1 MVEARKER
9 FLIVHR
15 SKRKVLSGA
24 VLVLAEMNGSRD
36 ELEIKSSGRKGTR
49 EFSVFVKKS
58 KFVPLSQSEAR
69 NIALRIMNRGEEP
82 LSFYLVVKYFY
93 IDPSTG
99 RRINLKY
106 DKYNLELA
114 PEKRGVMMEIEGIK
128 TMYRTPP
135 NVLASMLIEGIRL
148 KLGED
153 VRLELI

>member
-1 MVEARKER
+1 MIEARKER

-24 VLVLAEMNGSRD
+24 VLVLAEMNGSKD
-36 ELEIKSSGRKGTR
+36 EIKIKPSGRKGTR
-49 EFSVFVKKS
+49 EFSIFVKKS
-58 KFVPLSQSEAR
+58 KNIPLSQSEAR

-93 IDPSTG
+93 IDSSTG
-99 RRINLKY
+99 RRVNLKY
-106 DKYNLELA
+106 DKYNLELV
-114 PEKRGVMMEIEGIK
+114 PEKRGVIMEIEGVK

>member
-1 MVEARKER
+1 MIEARKER
-9 FLIVHR
+9 FLIVHKN
-15 SKRKVLSGA
+15 KRKILSGA
-24 VLVLAEMNGSRD
+24 VLALAEMNGSRD
-36 ELEIKSSGRKGTR
+36 ELKIKPSGKRGIR

-58 KFVPLSQSEAR
+58 NIFPLSQSEAR

-82 LSFYLVVKYFY
+82 LSFYLVIKYFY

-99 RRINLKY
+99 RRVNLKY
-106 DKYNLELA
+106 DRYNLELL
-114 PEKRGVMMEIEGIK
+114 PEKRGILMQIEGIK

-153 VRLELI
+153 VRLEFA

>member
-1 MVEARKER
+1 MIEARKER

-24 VLVLAEMNGSRD
+24 VLVLAEINGSRD
-36 ELEIKSSGRKGTR
+36 ELKIKPGERKGTR

-58 KFVPLSQSEAR
+58 KISPLSQSEAR
-69 NIALRIMNRGEEP
+69 SIALRIMNRGEEP
-82 LSFYLVVKYFY
+82 LSFYLVIKYFY
-93 IDPSTG
+93 INSAG
-99 RRINLKY
+99 RRVNLKY
-106 DKYNLELA
+106 DRYNLEFL
-114 PEKRGVMMEIEGIK
+114 PERRGILMQIEGVK
-128 TMYRTPP
+128 AMYRTPP